1 MAALSR
7 SWKKAALYLL
17 LLSLLT
23 LPLSLGWMLNLV
35 AGNPAPSANPHP
47 TIGFDL
53 PVINTQLGGPDGPVV
68 TVRATLLLHSSAQI
82 PLVGQKMPKL
92 VDALLTQL
100 HELPPNDPERHKA
113 LAGLRDRVLPYINGV
128 LAPEK
133 VDDLLFKEV
142 TIR

>member
-1 MAALSR
+1 LSR
-7 SWKKAALYLL
+7 SGTSAGAYLL
-17 LLSLLT
+17 LLVMVT
-23 LPLSLGWMLNLV
+23 LPLSVGWMLNLV
-35 AGNPAPSANPHP
+35 AGNPGPSTNPHP

-53 PVINTQLGGPDGPVV
+53 PVINTQLGGPEGPVV

-92 VDALLTQL
+92 VDVVLTQL
-100 HELPPNDPERHKA
+100 HELPSGDLERRKA
-113 LAGLRDRVLPYINGV
+113 LAGLRDKLLPYINGV

-133 VDDLLFKEV
+133 IDDLLLKEV